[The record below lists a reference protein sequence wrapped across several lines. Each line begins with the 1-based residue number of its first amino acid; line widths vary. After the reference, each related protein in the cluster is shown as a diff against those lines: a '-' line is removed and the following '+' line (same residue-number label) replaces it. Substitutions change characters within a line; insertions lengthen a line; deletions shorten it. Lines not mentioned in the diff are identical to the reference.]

1 MHRTYF
7 ADRGARHK
15 AKLGQVFRRSPLSQA
30 PIFDLFKAA
39 NSTVKAKVF
48 LPLGTGASRA
58 IVESLSRNI
67 SRSTGEDRIGR
78 KPFLYR
84 GRGNAILTQLP
95 ERFGP

>member
-15 AKLGQVFRRSPLSQA
+15 AKLGQLFSHA
-30 PIFDLFKAA
+30 PIFVLFKAA

-48 LPLGTGASRA
+48 LPFVGASRGL
-58 IVESLSRNI
+58 VESLSRDI
-67 SRSTGEDRIGR
+67 SRSTGEDRIGP

-84 GRGNAILTQLP
+84 GRGKSILTQSP

>member
-15 AKLGQVFRRSPLSQA
+15 AKLGQVFRQSPLSHA
-30 PIFDLFKAA
+30 PIFGLFKAA

-48 LPLGTGASRA
+48 LPLGSGASRA
-58 IVESLSRNI
+58 IVESLSSNI

-78 KPFLYR
+78 KPFLYS
-84 GRGNAILTQLP
+84 GRGNSILTQSP

>member
-1 MHRTYF
+1 MHCTYF

-15 AKLGQVFRRSPLSQA
+15 AKLGQVFDRSPLCHA
-30 PIFDLFKAA
+30 PIFGLFKAA

-48 LPLGTGASRA
+48 LLFGTGASRA
-58 IVESLSRNI
+58 LVESLSRNI

-84 GRGNAILTQLP
+84 GRGNAILTQSP
-95 ERFGP
+95 ERFRP

>member
-39 NSTVKAKVF
+39 KWTVKAKVF
-48 LPLGTGASRA
+48 LPLELELAA
-58 IVESLSRNI
+58 
-67 SRSTGEDRIGR
+67 RSWNRFEDRIRR